1 MSISAVPF
9 LLAKITSRSMKKSS
23 LEALLSFLLGSSW
36 AFVILGAFI
45 VFKTFLFLGVV
56 GAIIFT
62 FLFLFVAL
70 VLIAGIEAL
79 MLYKENSDEL
89 KKQTKLLEE
98 IQKDIKFNDS

>member
-70 VLIAGIEAL
+70 VLIAGLEAL

>member
-1 MSISAVPF
+1 MSILAAPS
-9 LLAKITSRSMKKSS
+9 LLAKITNTLMKKSS

-45 VFKTFLFLGVV
+45 VFKTFLFLGVI

-62 FLFLFVAL
+62 FLFLFIAL
-70 VLIAGIEAL
+70 VLIALIEAL

-98 IQKDIKFNDS
+98 IQKDIKSNKI